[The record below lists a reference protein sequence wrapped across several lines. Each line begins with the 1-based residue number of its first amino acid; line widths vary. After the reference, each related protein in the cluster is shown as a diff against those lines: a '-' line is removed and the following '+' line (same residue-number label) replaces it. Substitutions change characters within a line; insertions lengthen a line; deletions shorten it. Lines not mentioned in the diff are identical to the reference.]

1 MLKYLTG
8 KGLGMAS
15 EEETLR
21 RLAVE
26 LRVLEGAAET
36 LHSRINLVNAALTE
50 LRMAGA
56 TLEGLEKEGKDAS
69 LFVPIGGGSYVKT
82 SLESADTVIV
92 GIGAGVAVE
101 KTIEE
106 ARENVG
112 QRVDDLEKT
121 RATLQQQLTQVIEK
135 IRDGRSKLE
144 DLSAKISERERRGA
158 VRKT

>member
-1 MLKYLTG
+1 MLKYLTD

-26 LRVLEGAAET
+26 LRVLEGTAET

-56 TLEGLEKEGKDAS
+56 TLEGLEKEGEDAS

-92 GIGAGVAVE
+92 GIGAGVAIE

-106 ARENVG
+106 ARGNVG

>member
-26 LRVLEGAAET
+26 LRVLEGTAET

-56 TLEGLEKEGKDAS
+56 TLEGLEKEGKAAS